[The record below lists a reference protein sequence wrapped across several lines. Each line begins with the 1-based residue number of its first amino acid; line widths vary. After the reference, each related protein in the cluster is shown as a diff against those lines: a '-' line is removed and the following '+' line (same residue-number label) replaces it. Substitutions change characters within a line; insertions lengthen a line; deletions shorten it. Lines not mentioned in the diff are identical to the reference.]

1 MEWLMQRAHLEISS
15 SRMLRAVTS
24 WVLNV
29 PEDGDSSLPLAL
41 GTRGKSLALS
51 PLFPAV
57 RYTLYTGTSQTL
69 RQNRRH
75 QKIQVVSRES
85 GITEKKYP
93 WGWETPGP
101 ASRAAVES
109 PFTVNMAL
117 ATWPWPALSK
127 GWARWTR
134 GPVPPHIFCDS
145 QSILRTETWVLLRDL
160 PSVIIHETVWQP

>member
-51 PLFPAV
+51 PLFPAI

-69 RQNRRH
+69 RQNRR
-75 QKIQVVSRES
+75 QEKIQVVSRES

-93 WGWETPGP
+93 
-101 ASRAAVES
+101 
-109 PFTVNMAL
+109 
-117 ATWPWPALSK
+117 
-127 GWARWTR
+127 
-134 GPVPPHIFCDS
+134 
-145 QSILRTETWVLLRDL
+145 
-160 PSVIIHETVWQP
+160 